1 MSRVPQQKIEVQKLA
16 VEPADAGRRLDNFI
30 SSHLKNIPKSRIY
43 QMLRRG
49 EVRVNGGRS
58 RPDYRLED
66 GDIVRIPPVHMKP
79 ATTVPAVPDAVTE
92 RLLGRILYEDDR
104 LLVLDKPAG
113 VAVHGGSG
121 VVHGVIE
128 ILRAGRPEI
137 QRLELMHRLDRETSG
152 CLLLTKDMTVLHSL
166 HDQLRA
172 GTVRK
177 GYTALL
183 RGRMERSSLDI
194 DAPLGRQKNRAGER
208 MVIVDA
214 AGKPSATHVR
224 RRQEFGEATLAEISL
239 LTGRTHQ
246 IRVHAAAAGHPL
258 AGDAKYGDR
267 GFNKAMRRL
276 GLRRLFLHA
285 GRLELPDM
293 GLKFEAPL
301 PEELSAV
308 LEKLQ

>member
-1 MSRVPQQKIEVQKLA
+1 MSRAPQQKIEVQKLT

-58 RPDYRLED
+58 RQDYRLED
-66 GDIVRIPPVHMKP
+66 GDIVRIPPVHMEP
-79 ATTVPAVPDAVTE
+79 ATAVPAVATAVAE
-92 RLLGRILYEDDR
+92 RLLGRILYEDNQ

-113 VAVHGGSG
+113 LAVHGGSG
-121 VVHGVIE
+121 IVHGVIE

-137 QRLELMHRLDRETSG
+137 QRLELVHRLDRETSG
-152 CLLLTKDMTVLHSL
+152 CLLLTKDMTVLRSL

-183 RGRMERSSLDI
+183 EGRMERRSLAV

-208 MVIVDA
+208 LVIVDA
-214 AGKPSATHVR
+214 AGKPSATHIK
-224 RRQEFGEATLAEISL
+224 RRQVFGDATLADVSL

-246 IRVHAAAAGHPL
+246 IRVHAAAASHPL
-258 AGDAKYGDR
+258 AGDTR
-267 GFNKAMRRL
+267 IRR
-276 GLRRLFLHA
+276 
-285 GRLELPDM
+285 
-293 GLKFEAPL
+293 
-301 PEELSAV
+301 SWV
-308 LEKLQ
+308 